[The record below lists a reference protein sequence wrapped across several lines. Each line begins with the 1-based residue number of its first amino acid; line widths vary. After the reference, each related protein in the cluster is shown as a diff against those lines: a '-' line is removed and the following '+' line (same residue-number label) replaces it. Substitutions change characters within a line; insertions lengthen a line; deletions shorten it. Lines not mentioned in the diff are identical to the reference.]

1 MKNKPMPELD
11 GSELKDSVIAIKRV
25 TKVVKGGKNMSF
37 SALVVVGNGNGV
49 AGFGSGKAS
58 EVPVAIRK
66 GIESAKKNLVK
77 VSLSK
82 GTLPH
87 GIVGKF
93 GAGKVLIKPAKEGK
107 GVIAGATLRSVLQ
120 VLGVRDAVTKVLGSN
135 NPANIVRA
143 TFQGLS
149 TIRSQEQV
157 ALVRGKSVSD
167 LKIGRGA
174 KYDA

>member
-1 MKNKPMPELD
+1 MRNKISFEMGET
-11 GSELKDSVIAIKRV
+11 ELKDSVISIKRV

-49 AGFGSGKAS
+49 VGFGRGKAS

-66 GIESAKKNLVK
+66 GIESAKKNLIK
-77 VSLSK
+77 VNLDG

-87 GIVGKF
+87 DVIGKF

-107 GVIAGATLRSVLQ
+107 GVIAGATVRAVLQ

-135 NPANIVRA
+135 NPANIVQA
-143 TFQGLS
+143 TFAGLAAV
-149 TIRSQEQV
+149 RSKEQV
-157 ALVRGKSVSD
+157 ALIRGKNLAD
-167 LKIGRGA
+167 L
-174 KYDA
+174 